1 MLWWFIFA
9 SWASLSLFCLSGSH
23 AALFALAPR
32 LKPPDHRV
40 LPALDDGAA
49 VCASSAKHP
58 TPSSQDCLI
67 LGLDL
72 GLLCFF
78 AGLPASLPR
87 TGRSTGLLGPF
98 LYFSAPLL
106 HAQKRQR
113 PGGPNRPRTT
123 AQRARRG
130 HQNLD
135 PELAGGAFCCPFPV
149 ASRPRLASHPSLV
162 VSSSTAR
169 LSFSLLLSR
178 C

>member
-78 AGLPASLPR
+78 AGLPASPAQNRALHWTSRPVSLFFLLPFS
-87 TGRSTGLLGPF
+87 TPKSDSGPVDQTGLE
-98 LYFSAPLL
+98 LL
-106 HAQKRQR
+106 RKERGVAI
-113 PGGPNRPRTT
+113 RTWI
-123 AQRARRG
+123 R
-130 HQNLD
+130 N
-135 PELAGGAFCCPFPV
+135 
-149 ASRPRLASHPSLV
+149 
-162 VSSSTAR
+162 
-169 LSFSLLLSR
+169 
-178 C
+178 